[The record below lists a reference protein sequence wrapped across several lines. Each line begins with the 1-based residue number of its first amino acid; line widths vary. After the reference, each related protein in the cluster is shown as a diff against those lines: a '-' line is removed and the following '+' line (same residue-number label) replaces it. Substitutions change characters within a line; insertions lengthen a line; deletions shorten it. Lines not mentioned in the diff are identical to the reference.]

1 MRAPIGP
8 LTQQSNKVPKN
19 AQTICR
25 ICINCWKMESSSNRA
40 QLGDG
45 MMDEDRIRHARPAP
59 TAGASR
65 KRAKLKTIPARPQA
79 GGGREVFFGAGFT
92 SPAESAGFGQKG
104 PPARWEPRNATASR
118 ALRRARIWSLPAQ
131 KAGPGTDR
139 GRGRG
144 AFHENSVGAAPAA
157 GRRRRPSR
165 CATRR

>member
-1 MRAPIGP
+1 MTLFTGSARRRRRTPVMRAPIGP

-79 GGGREVFFGAGFT
+79 GGGREVFFDVGFRVFWPQDAGFNET
-92 SPAESAGFGQKG
+92 LSLYTRLPTQPGGCLAQAGGDRPCRRTPLLDAHRPALVTQ
-104 PPARWEPRNATASR
+104 
-118 ALRRARIWSLPAQ
+118 
-131 KAGPGTDR
+131 
-139 GRGRG
+139 
-144 AFHENSVGAAPAA
+144 
-157 GRRRRPSR
+157 
-165 CATRR
+165 

>member
-1 MRAPIGP
+1 MTLFTVSARRRRRTPVMRAPIGP

-79 GGGREVFFGAGFT
+79 GGGREVFRSRVHT
-92 SPAESAGFGQKG
+92 SGRIGRVRPER
-104 PPARWEPRNATASR
+104 PARALGATERDSEQGAASGPYLVAARPKGR
-118 ALRRARIWSLPAQ
+118 AWD
-131 KAGPGTDR
+131 GPGTR
-139 GRGRG
+139 QGG
-144 AFHENSVGAAPAA
+144 FS
-157 GRRRRPSR
+157 
-165 CATRR
+165 